1 MRKAIPAILLMVVLW
16 AWTAIPVPHVVAQV
30 DTDTPTPTETATA
43 TETPTP
49 TSTPTSEPYIYAT
62 TVPLEGTPD
71 GQMTR
76 FEYTATAGD
85 IQIANLLT
93 WLLYSFW
100 ALFLFLVLVFTVL
113 MRKK

>member
-1 MRKAIPAILLMVVLW
+1 MHKLIPAMLLIVVLW
-16 AWTAIPVPHVVAQV
+16 AWAAIPVPHVVAQV

-49 TSTPTSEPYIYAT
+49 TSTPTGEPYIYAT

-76 FEYTATAGD
+76 FEYVASAGD
-85 IQIANLLT
+85 VQIANLLT
-93 WLLYSFW
+93 WQLYTTW
-100 ALFLFLVLVFTVL
+100 ALFLFLVLVVL
-113 MRKK
+113 VHMRKK